1 MRNAHIEKWEQ
12 EEKQQD
18 ECWVLSV
25 EGGAQYFAL
34 LSDVEDAKHL
44 LRSPTVEQQT
54 RREHKNLGLDN
65 TDNDW

>member
-1 MRNAHIEKWEQ
+1 M
-12 EEKQQD
+12 
-18 ECWVLSV
+18 LSV